1 MGADFE
7 VSFFLFFLRREY
19 GICIRYAFIIFNF
32 VFNFWVLVVKIET
45 SVTWIRFCFVFD
57 DI

>member
-1 MGADFE
+1 MWGRISKFHFFFFSFGANT
-7 VSFFLFFLRREY
+7 EY
-19 GICIRYAFIIFNF
+19 VFDIIFNF